1 MDEIS
6 QMLFQMARLFF
17 QSQVIKV
24 QSMQCCTATKK
35 ELIMSPIDIAAI
47 ERRAR
52 QLRAEEIRR
61 VEGLFAERMV
71 LLGRLLAATVFS
83 AALSVAQMLRPMFS
97 WNPQAAP
104 APAEPAVA
112 KPHVAMRTRLNR
124 AARRLFAWNPEVHH
138 HV

>member
-97 WNPQAAP
+97 WNPQASP
-104 APAEPAVA
+104 VGAVA
-112 KPHVAMRTRLNR
+112 AKPPVALLTRLNR
-124 AARRLFAWNPEVHH
+124 VARRLFAWNPEAHH
-138 HV
+138 NA

>member
-1 MDEIS
+1 
-6 QMLFQMARLFF
+6 MAGLFF
-17 QSQVIKV
+17 KQQVIKV
-24 QSMQCCTATKK
+24 QPMQCCTATKK

-83 AALSVAQMLRPMFS
+83 AALSVAKMLRPMFS
-97 WNPQAAP
+97 WNPQTTP
-104 APAEPAVA
+104 APAEPAEA

-124 AARRLFAWNPEVHH
+124 AVRRLFSWNPQVHH